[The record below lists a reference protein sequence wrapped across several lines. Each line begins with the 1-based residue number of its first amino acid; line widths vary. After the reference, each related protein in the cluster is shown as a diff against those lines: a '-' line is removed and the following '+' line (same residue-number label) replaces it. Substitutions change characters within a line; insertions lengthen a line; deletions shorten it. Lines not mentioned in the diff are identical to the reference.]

1 MMIRPLGDEQQK
13 GSSGAEPTSYSIS
26 FIDFVYLPPFCLE
39 QIQDGGSI
47 IWKKRPP
54 NAAPPNHYSAPPP
67 LNSRLILPVKK
78 KSPAD
83 AA

>member
-47 IWKKRPP
+47 KWKKRPP
-54 NAAPPNHYSAPPP
+54 TPHRQTIILPP
-67 LNSRLILPVKK
+67 LPLILV
-78 KSPAD
+78 SYYL
-83 AA
+83 